1 MSARFE
7 ELGWSAT
14 PIGDVSLRRRLDPV
28 TGQDVFE
35 VKLDDEWL
43 MSSQFTAAEIALAR
57 LGLARLGLARLGQAG
72 TTDDVGAGSTPP
84 ATSAA
89 PASPAALSTSA
100 TSTTPPSLDVVV
112 GGLGL
117 GYTAQAALEGSRVGE
132 LLVVELLEPVIDWH
146 EQGLVPVGPVLTSDP
161 RCRFVQGDFFAM
173 SHGDGYDPA
182 HVGRLFDAV
191 LLDIDHSPTHVLDDG
206 SAGFYGIEGMRAVA
220 SHLRPGG
227 VYAMWSND
235 PPEPAY
241 VSILMEV
248 FADVSAEVITFPNPL
263 QHREAAATVYI
274 ATKA

>member
-7 ELGWSAT
+7 ELDWAAT
-14 PIGDVSLRRRLDPV
+14 PIGEVSLRRRLDPV
-28 TGQDVFE
+28 TGEDVFE

-57 LGLARLGLARLGQAG
+57 LGLARQGQAH
-72 TTDDVGAGSTPP
+72 TADDAGAGSVAPTTPTAP
-84 ATSAA
+84 AT
-89 PASPAALSTSA
+89 PAG
-100 TSTTPPSLDVVV
+100 LDVVV

-117 GYTAQAALEGSRVGE
+117 GYTAQAALEDARVGE

-146 EQGLVPVGPVLTSDP
+146 ERGLVPVGPTLTSDP

-182 HVGRLFDAV
+182 HAGRLLDAV

-220 SHLRPGG
+220 SHLRTGG

-235 PPEPAY
+235 PPEPEY
-241 VSILMEV
+241 VTILTEV
-248 FADVSAEVITFPNPL
+248 FADVAAEVITFPNPL
-263 QHREAAATVYI
+263 QHREATATVYV